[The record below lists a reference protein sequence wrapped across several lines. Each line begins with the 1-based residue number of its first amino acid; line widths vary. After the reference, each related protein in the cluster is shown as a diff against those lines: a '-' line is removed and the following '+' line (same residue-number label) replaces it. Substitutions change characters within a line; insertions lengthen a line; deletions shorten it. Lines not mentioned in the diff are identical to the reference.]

1 MHSRS
6 LLLSLVLGV
15 LAALPGQAQ
24 LILNV
29 DTANEEFYFTGA
41 ATGNVNFVTL
51 GPSVNYN
58 VLYGALFNFGAS
70 ENTNVVSGLDF
81 SAFLPTASFV
91 IFENGGLRLN
101 LDSGFLI
108 GPVSNPSP
116 FTITGNGARFDYS
129 SFDLAIKTALEDSI
143 GNTVPLTQ
151 GTGFGNLEVVPEP
164 TSAALIL
171 GGLGLLAFRR
181 RR

>member
-1 MHSRS
+1 MHYRS
-6 LLLSLVLGV
+6 LILSLFLGLV
-15 LAALPGQAQ
+15 ATLPSQAQ
-24 LILNV
+24 LMLNV
-29 DTANEEFYFTGA
+29 DTTSEEFYFTGA

-58 VLYGALFNFGAS
+58 VLYGGFNFGAN

-129 SFDLAIKTALEDSI
+129 SFDSAIKTALEDSI
-143 GNTVPLTQ
+143 GDTVLLTQ

-171 GGLGLLAFRR
+171 SGLGLLAFRR